1 MLKKVYLCDNDF
13 IRKFMYVNIK
23 FVFFIEFFEIKK
35 NYVKEMGRKKE
46 EKRIYILIKL
56 IICD

>member
-1 MLKKVYLCDNDF
+1 
-13 IRKFMYVNIK
+13 MYVNIK